1 MDIIEE
7 KNIVKMACLY
17 YEEGLTQAQIAK
29 QVGVSRSLVSKLLID
44 AREEGIV
51 EITINSKNA
60 YTSMLERQL
69 EKKYGLAASI
79 VIDSKD
85 LTLEEIEK
93 MAAKSAAFYLNKQL
107 KTAKSIGIS
116 WGKAIRRMVD
126 HFPYSNHSNLSVVPL
141 IGGMGDDFVNIHS
154 NQLSHDL
161 AKKVRGKSKYLY
173 APALLANEQLAD
185 ALKSNQAIESVLN
198 DGLNVDIAVVGIGNP
213 YERSTMEE
221 IGYLSREDIEELRNH
236 QIVGD
241 INSRFYN
248 EQGEEAACKINQSI
262 IGVNLPSIKQVP
274 EVLTIAADEQRF
286 KAIEVAIEHQLVN
299 VLVTTDVI
307 ASKLLAED

>member
-29 QVGVSRSLVSKLLID
+29 QVGVSRSLVSKLLLD

-60 YTSMLERQL
+60 YTSMLERKL
-69 EKKYGLAASI
+69 EKKYGLAAAVI
-79 VIDSKD
+79 IDSKD
-85 LTLEEIEK
+85 LTIEEIEK
-93 MAAKSAAFYLNKQL
+93 MTAKAAAYYLNKQM
-107 KTAKSIGIS
+107 KQAKSVGIS

-126 HFPYSNHSNLSVVPL
+126 YFPYSNHSALSVVPL

-198 DGLNVDIAVVGIGNP
+198 DGLNVDIAVVGIGSP
-213 YERSTMEE
+213 YKRSTMEE
-221 IGYLSREDIEELRNH
+221 IGYLSQEDIEELRSS

-248 EQGEEAACKINQSI
+248 ARGEEAACKINRSI
-262 IGVNLPSIKQVP
+262 IGVNLPAIKQVP
-274 EVLTIAADEQRF
+274 QVLTIAADDQRIE
-286 KAIEVAIEHQLVN
+286 AIKVAVENQLVN
-299 VLVTTDVI
+299 VLVTTDAI
-307 ASKLLAED
+307 ASKLLNDE

>member
-29 QVGVSRSLVSKLLID
+29 QVGVSRSLVSKLLLD

-60 YTSMLERQL
+60 YTSLLERKL
-69 EKKYGLAASI
+69 EKKYGLAASL

-85 LTLEEIEK
+85 LTIEEIEK
-93 MAAKSAAFYLNKQL
+93 MTAKSAAYYLNKQL
-107 KTAKSIGIS
+107 KHAKSIGIS

-126 HFPYSNHSNLSVVPL
+126 YFPYSNHSELTVVPL
-141 IGGMGDDFVNIHS
+141 IGGMGNDFVNIHS

-161 AKKVRGKSKYLY
+161 AKKIRGKSKYLY
-173 APALLANEQLAD
+173 APALLANQQLAE
-185 ALKSNQAIESVLN
+185 ALKSNQAIESVLK

-221 IGYLSREDIEELRNH
+221 IGYLSREDIEELH
-236 QIVGD
+236 GSKIVGD

-262 IGVNLPSIKQVP
+262 IGVTLPHLQQVP
-274 EVLTIAADEQRF
+274 QVLTIASDEGRV
-286 KAIEVAIEHQLVN
+286 KAIKIAVEHQLVN
-299 VLVTTDVI
+299 VLVTTDKI
-307 ASKLLAED
+307 ASALLADH